1 MGVLI
6 GGIVSG
12 DPSSTGVD
20 LELVTIDAIVNDS
33 ERDDCIDSCDGSAYT
48 VQTSGGA
55 RTLWTSTDYDLGE
68 LVGVCRTAT
77 GSLSAESDC
86 PSSDEHIGRFL
97 ASVGLGIA
105 GAVLLYWRSKR
116 QGEYP
121 EEWDAKEVRY
131 PRLVPG
137 TMKACALGVGIAIVV
152 QTTLICVRPVT
163 GPIVAARLLD
173 DRPGAEITVADGAL
187 TATAEVDREWIE
199 AHYPTGLALMLASE
213 EGAAGLPPELGL
225 SHHFDPDAFRTDQV
239 TVYRSL
245 VGGSRIWTWGDA
257 LGLYGCTALVSALL
271 QWARFKIGQRRDSSR
286 PQRPELPGD
295 RSDSQITQ
303 V

>member
-33 ERDDCIDSCDGSAYT
+33 ERDDCIDQCVERANA
-48 VQTSGGA
+48 VQSVGQA
-55 RTLWTSTDYDLGE
+55 PSLRTQTDYDLGE
-68 LVGVCRTAT
+68 RVGVCRTAT

-86 PSSDEHIGRFL
+86 PGSDEHIGRFL

-121 EEWDAKEVRY
+121 EEWDAREVRY
-131 PRLVPG
+131 PRPVPG
-137 TMKACALGVGIAIVV
+137 TMKACALGLGIAIVV
-152 QTTLICVRPVT
+152 QATVICVRPVT
-163 GPIVAARLLD
+163 GPIVAAELLD

-187 TATAEVDREWIE
+187 TTTAEVDREWIE
-199 AHYPTGLALMLASE
+199 AHYPAGLALMLASE

-225 SHHFDPDAFRTDQV
+225 SRHLDPDAFRTDRV
-239 TVYRSL
+239 TVYRSV
-245 VGGSRIWTWGDA
+245 VGGNRLWTWGDA
-257 LGLYGCTALVSALL
+257 LGLYGCTALVFALL
-271 QWARFKIGQRRDSSR
+271 QWARFRIGQLRDLSR
-286 PQRPELPGD
+286 PEQPELPGD
-295 RSDSQITQ
+295 TRGLLINQ